1 MKQKGKK
8 TVVKFFFPFLLFFFF
23 FLLPFFFSSLQLFFL
38 LQKKSFPNFFFLP
51 FHSSPSQRKRCVHF
65 SLLHFV
71 VFTSQ
76 QKDLNQFCLNFI
88 PMNYHHHPKSKTA
101 YCHTHLFLLCTQFI
115 LFFFFLVPK
124 KNIALL
130 YRCMLFHSFNPS
142 CLALDSPPPH
152 PHFSRLLFA
161 NHLPSR
167 SNNISNTIGFTKIFT
182 QIFFFQQRKK
192 K

>member
-115 LFFFFLVPK
+115 LFFFFWCLK
-124 KNIALL
+124 KT
-130 YRCMLFHSFNPS
+130 
-142 CLALDSPPPH
+142 
-152 PHFSRLLFA
+152 
-161 NHLPSR
+161 LPS
-167 SNNISNTIGFTKIFT
+167 FTGVC
-182 QIFFFQQRKK
+182 FFIHSTRVV
-192 K
+192 